1 MDPTPTPEAGTA
13 DLTIVVKNLTKSTQT
28 KAGEDENAKE
38 GEAKIYNLFVALYN
52 EDGTFLQV
60 SDLTANE
67 DEEVTDSKNEIQFK
81 GLKAGASYR
90 ALAFANVPKD
100 ALTATANSFELTSA
114 YYVFSGEGANGLP
127 MSSGIS
133 PKFTLAEGENYY
145 GYSNTTGGHS
155 IESGKPLGLIRN
167 VARVELN
174 ALDLDMTKVKVDGSQ
189 KYKSGTIKFVP
200 KDVFVL
206 HGRTK
211 AKVADQSQ
219 SNTEWFNL
227 PDKVWGNIA
236 TTYETADGDDYYSG
250 TNSSNSFGR
259 FAGTVDAANYIKALS
274 TAETTYTQ
282 NWDGT
287 AITGSKAITL
297 ANSLYFYVLPN
308 DQTKAARE
316 QEDPEEEGQAF
327 VLDKTTLASELVV
340 SGEVYIKAIM
350 NDNTSWTFGKEDAP
364 VLRYWPIKIGLD
376 GLDSENM
383 YYGQVHR
390 NVFYQISATIA
401 GNGYADPTQPKDD
414 PTADLFVRTMVMNW
428 GTATQA
434 PVIE

>member
-1 MDPTPTPEAGTA
+1 MIACAFAACSNEDDPIPSVDPTPTPEAGTA

-67 DEEVTDSKNEIQFK
+67 DEEVTDSNNEIQFK

-167 VARVELN
+167 VARVEN
-174 ALDLDMTKVKVDGSQ
+174 
-189 KYKSGTIKFVP
+189 
-200 KDVFVL
+200 
-206 HGRTK
+206 
-211 AKVADQSQ
+211 
-219 SNTEWFNL
+219 
-227 PDKVWGNIA
+227 
-236 TTYETADGDDYYSG
+236 
-250 TNSSNSFGR
+250 
-259 FAGTVDAANYIKALS
+259 
-274 TAETTYTQ
+274 
-282 NWDGT
+282 
-287 AITGSKAITL
+287 
-297 ANSLYFYVLPN
+297 
-308 DQTKAARE
+308 
-316 QEDPEEEGQAF
+316 
-327 VLDKTTLASELVV
+327 
-340 SGEVYIKAIM
+340 EVC
-350 NDNTSWTFGKEDAP
+350 
-364 VLRYWPIKIGLD
+364 
-376 GLDSENM
+376 
-383 YYGQVHR
+383 
-390 NVFYQISATIA
+390 
-401 GNGYADPTQPKDD
+401 
-414 PTADLFVRTMVMNW
+414 
-428 GTATQA
+428 
-434 PVIE
+434 